1 MRLGLLVLAL
11 LVASPGQTRAAE
23 VTAAA
28 TSPAFSACMD
38 RSGGVTVAMRDCYA
52 AETQQQD
59 RRLNTVYRQI
69 TRDIEA
75 PARTKLLRAQR
86 AWLAYRKAECELAM
100 TPHEGGTLA
109 LVTGD
114 DCWLRLTAERVRQ
127 LEQHR
132 DAFGAQ

>member
-1 MRLGLLVLAL
+1 MRLAL
-11 LVASPGQTRAAE
+11 LALTLLAASPGPTRAAE
-23 VTAAA
+23 AAPAA
-28 TSPAFSACMD
+28 TSAAFSACMD
-38 RSGGVTVAMRDCYA
+38 RSGGVTVAMRDCFA

-59 RRLNTVYRQI
+59 RRLNTVYRQL
-69 TRDIEA
+69 TRDLEA
-75 PARTKLLRAQR
+75 PPRAKLLRAQR

-100 TPHEGGTLA
+100 APDEGGTLA

-132 DAFGAQ
+132 DAFGAR